1 MLSALASKTSESV
14 RSGAKTLA
22 SAAPRYEKPPTWLPG
37 LRVLLAFYAPMLLGL
52 AIGRP
57 GLLVPVGIGAGMLA
71 LVDPMGSTVRR
82 SITIGATTLASAA
95 VFAVGAG
102 VGQIAPLTIAFVF
115 VVVYIAGLSVELG
128 GAGLRAG
135 LWIVTAAIFGISNT
149 GITPGYFSA
158 TGMLL
163 GGLWALFLAAVPFR
177 NEERPLSRI
186 LSREAI
192 RAMAAPRLQGLIASL
207 PDHLKL
213 RTALGRQALR
223 MSSAAALAL
232 SVSYLL
238 ERPTIGWI
246 AGATIAVLNPQVRL
260 FRARSTSL
268 FIGTALGAGVA
279 FVLAMLTSNIT
290 LMLALVAPVI
300 FLAANL
306 RTVDYGAWITL
317 YSTFNLVMLFV
328 TTGNG
333 SDVSM
338 ISNKLLD
345 TVIGAAIALLV
356 AWTTFPYS
364 ERERLDEEFTAD
376 LEPIDPI
383 RGA

>member
-1 MLSALASKTSESV
+1 M
-14 RSGAKTLA
+14 RSGAETLV
-22 SAAPRYEKPPTWLPG
+22 SAAPHYEKPPTWLPG
-37 LRVLLAFYAPMLLGL
+37 LRVLLAFYAPILLGL

-82 SITIGATTLASAA
+82 TVTIGATTLASAG
-95 VFAVGAG
+95 VFAVGAT
-102 VGQIAPLTIAFVF
+102 VGQIAPLTIFFMF

-128 GAGLRAG
+128 GAGLRSG

-158 TGMLL
+158 TGILF

-177 NEERPLSRI
+177 NEELPLSEI
-186 LSREAI
+186 ISRESV
-192 RAMAAPRLQGLIASL
+192 RSMTLPRLRGLFDSL
-207 PDHLKL
+207 PDHLML
-213 RTALGRQALR
+213 RTALGRHALR
-223 MSSAAALAL
+223 MSSSAALAL
-232 SVSYLL
+232 SVSYMLG
-238 ERPTIGWI
+238 RPTIGWI

-279 FVLAMLTSNIT
+279 FLLAMMTSSVT
-290 LMLALVAPVI
+290 VMLVLVAPVL

-333 SDVSM
+333 SDALI

-345 TVIGAAIALLV
+345 TLIGLAIALLV
-356 AWTTFPYS
+356 AWATFPYS

-376 LEPIDPI
+376 LEPCNPV